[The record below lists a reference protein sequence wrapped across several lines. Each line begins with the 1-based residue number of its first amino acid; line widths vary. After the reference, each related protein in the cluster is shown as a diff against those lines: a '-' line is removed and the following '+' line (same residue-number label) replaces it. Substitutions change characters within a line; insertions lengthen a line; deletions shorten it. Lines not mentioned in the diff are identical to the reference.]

1 MDAEQPRQRPADMD
15 DNAYWIVPPP
25 AAAPESS
32 EDGVGVIDV
41 AVHVLVW
48 RIGPIDTVAS
58 TCDISISVLYEWTD
72 PRLVGWSGELPK
84 KLWGPRMYLSN
95 MMGEINEKRPFF
107 QLIDPEVGRLRR
119 GISFIVRCSLSL
131 SRSLAPRSLTHANSQ
146 PGSQPGSSRIAK
158 DSAGGCS
165 VCARLRAGSRRQPD
179 EFAGLSVRPAGGGDR
194 ACLEPA
200 VCDGRRHWWH
210 RGGRAIA
217 VQPAARRRSDRC
229 GKRPFRAILH

>member
-131 SRSLAPRSLTHANSQ
+131 SVARSTVTDSRDQ
-146 PGSQPGSSRIAK
+146 PAWQP
-158 DSAGGCS
+158 
-165 VCARLRAGSRRQPD
+165 ARLKPY
-179 EFAGLSVRPAGGGDR
+179 
-194 ACLEPA
+194 C
-200 VCDGRRHWWH
+200 
-210 RGGRAIA
+210 
-217 VQPAARRRSDRC
+217 
-229 GKRPFRAILH
+229 